1 MSGLIYGT
9 LTTIRDGWMDG
20 WMDSGN
26 PKRTE
31 AGCPLSIYS
40 ATGPVASG
48 TLIRVKAEWEN
59 TCETLPL
66 PPPMVSTMSQGVLC
80 VLRSVR
86 VLMSTLFTGMRRR
99 VA

>member
-1 MSGLIYGT
+1 
-9 LTTIRDGWMDG
+9 MDG
-20 WMDSGN
+20 GN

-66 PPPMVSTMSQGVLC
+66 PPPMVSTMCQGVPC
-80 VLRSVR
+80 VLRIVH
-86 VLMSTLFTGMRRR
+86 VLYMSLCPFFSLACPEG
-99 VA
+99 

>member
-1 MSGLIYGT
+1 MGE
-9 LTTIRDGWMDG
+9 

-26 PKRTE
+26 PKRTG

-40 ATGPVASG
+40 ATGPVGSG

-66 PPPMVSTMSQGVLC
+66 PPPMVSTMSQGVPCVC
-80 VLRSVR
+80 VLRSVA
-86 VLMSTLFTGMRRR
+86 VSLHTFEI
-99 VA
+99 